1 MTFFCTTRKQEWQVQ
16 IRRGVVYEMKRVVYG
31 NSAIQT
37 SFKAHPNTGELRLT
51 TPIKES
57 VFKFFADNT
66 YDEVCASLA
75 SRLTGTDKA
84 MMEQARRN

>member
-31 NSAIQT
+31 YPATHT
-37 SFKAHPNTGELRLT
+37 SFKARPNTGELRLT

-75 SRLTGTDKA
+75 NHLTGTDKA

>member
-31 NSAIQT
+31 YPATHT
-37 SFKAHPNTGELRLT
+37 SFKARPNTGEHRLT

-57 VFKFFADNT
+57 VFKFFVDNT

-75 SRLTGTDKA
+75 NHLTGIDKA